1 MRPMQKTCQID
12 AVLLSEDMH
21 LANLHYFRAAAEEQH
36 FGRAAQRLRI
46 SQPALS
52 RQILNM
58 EASLGFALFER
69 QRRGVKLSKAGE
81 VFLQHARQISESYE
95 RALEHA
101 RGVARGEVGRLR
113 IGLTDFSLSYEFVAE
128 SFSRF
133 RAMLPT
139 INLELAVAWSSTLQ
153 RDAIL
158 EKSIDGGF
166 IYYFENRTTP
176 ELEYSELSE
185 EGLLLALP
193 SSHPYARLR
202 HVTIKHLLSEPFV
215 WLRRDVF
222 PERLEQLRSACRQAR
237 FTPRIV
243 QEGPTEA
250 ALLRLVSIG
259 MGLALVRSS
268 LSKDLPPNVTLR
280 PVPKLKMS
288 LKFGFAHHRDSRS
301 PPLTEYIRLVEALAQ
316 NDPGRRAQRIGHR
329 NRTGKLLK

>member
-1 MRPMQKTCQID
+1 
-12 AVLLSEDMH
+12 MH
-21 LANLHYFRAAAEEQH
+21 LGNLRYFLAAAEEQH
-36 FGRAAQRLRI
+36 FGRAARRLRI

-81 VFLQHARQISESYE
+81 VFLQHAQQISESYE
-95 RALEHA
+95 RAREHA
-101 RGVARGEVGRLR
+101 KNVARGEVGRLR
-113 IGLTDFSLSYEFVAE
+113 IGLTDFSLSYDFVAA

-133 RAMLPT
+133 RKMSPG
-139 INLELAVAWSSTLQ
+139 INLDLAVAWSSTLQ
-153 RDAIL
+153 KEAIL

-166 IYYFENRTTP
+166 LYYFEGKST
-176 ELEYSELSE
+176 SELKYTELGE
-185 EGLLLALP
+185 EGLLLGLP

-202 HVTIKHLLSEPFV
+202 RVTINQLLNEPFV

-222 PERLEQLRSACRQAR
+222 PERLEQLRSACLRAR
-237 FTPRIV
+237 FTPRVV

-250 ALLRLVSIG
+250 ALLRLVSFG

-268 LSKDLPPNVTLR
+268 LSKELPPKVTLR
-280 PVPKLKMS
+280 PVPELQMR
-288 LKFGFAHHRDSRS
+288 LKFGFAHHRDNRS
-301 PPLTEYIRLVEALAQ
+301 PLLTEYIRLVEALAQ
-316 NDPGRRAQRIGHR
+316 HDPSRSAQRIGHQ